1 MLWPDNNHS
10 SFSIVFFFFQVVRV
24 SLSAN
29 ERSRVEQKRPA
40 GLEKHSLV
48 SQAASLF
55 VTWLKMCPHT
65 IPITPHRLLSP
76 PWLPSLHPSLHLQRI
91 ACPLLKPFPL
101 LGAHCSWVARR
112 QLGPHLDTGGS
123 QAIGYGVIAERGN
136 VKVWVCVTT
145 YTVVATHF

>member
-10 SFSIVFFFFQVVRV
+10 SFSFVLFFFC
-24 SLSAN
+24 SSCESEL

-91 ACPLLKPFPL
+91 ACPLLEPFPL

-112 QLGPHLDTGGS
+112 QLGPHLDIGGS

-136 VKVWVCVTT
+136 VKVCMCDHIQGCSHT
-145 YTVVATHF
+145 F